1 MSRRFGLR
9 ENPSVPNVAVS
20 VAGGV
25 LFLVAQVLFSRLADQ
40 VPVAVAVVVSAFIGV
55 ALPSIWTGRV
65 RHGAIGVAIAAAILL
80 PGIAPSMASTS
91 LMATIGAL
99 ALISIGQ
106 NIVTGYAGQLSI
118 GQGAMAGIGAYC
130 VAILINRFEM
140 PWWLAL
146 AASPFVASFVGVIV
160 GIWALRLR
168 GMYLA
173 MVTLAMVVALPT
185 VAKVSPVSEWT
196 NGVQGILLVPPTPP
210 EWLSSLDASA
220 YLYVLTL
227 LLLGAMVYLAARLM
241 RSRHGLALR
250 ALRESE
256 LAAQISG
263 VSLLRYKIWAFVV
276 ASAYAGLG
284 GGLLAFIVGIVTPDA
299 YTVMFSIDFLVMVVI
314 GGLGSIVGSIVGAA
328 IVWELRV
335 RVSTITLSLLG
346 IKVELLPWT
355 LYGLAVIA
363 IMMFMPEGVAGL
375 VGAVTRRVSE
385 RKAVRFAGVAMP
397 ADTKD
402 HQT

>member
-1 MSRRFGLR
+1 
-9 ENPSVPNVAVS
+9 VPNAAVS

-25 LFLVAQVLFSRLADQ
+25 LFLIAQGLLFRFVDHLPA
-40 VPVAVAVVVSAFIGV
+40 AVGVVISAFIAV
-55 ALPSIWTGRV
+55 TIPSILTRRV
-65 RHGAIGVAIAAAILL
+65 QPSAIGVAIAAVILL
-80 PGIAPSMASTS
+80 PGIAPSVASTS

-106 NIVTGYAGQLSI
+106 NIVTGYTGQLSV

-130 VAILINRFEM
+130 VAILINRFEW

-146 AASPFVASFVGVIV
+146 AASPFAASFVGVIV

-196 NGVQGILLVPPTPP
+196 NGVQGILLVAPTPP
-210 EWLSSLDASA
+210 EWLNGLDTSA

-227 LLLGAMVYLAARLM
+227 GVLGAMVYLAARLM
-241 RSRHGLALR
+241 SSRHGLALR

-284 GGLLAFIVGIVTPDA
+284 GGLLALIVGIVTPDA

-363 IMMFMPEGVAGL
+363 IMMFMPEGVVGL
-375 VGAVTRRVSE
+375 VGAMMRRVSE
-385 RKAVRFAGVAMP
+385 RKAGSFAGVAAP
-397 ADTKD
+397 AGTKD
-402 HQT
+402 RQT